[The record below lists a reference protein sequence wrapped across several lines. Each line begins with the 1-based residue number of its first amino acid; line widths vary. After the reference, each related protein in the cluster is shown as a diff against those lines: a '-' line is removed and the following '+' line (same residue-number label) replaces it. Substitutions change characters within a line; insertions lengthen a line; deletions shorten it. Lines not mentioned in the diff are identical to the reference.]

1 MHSMS
6 RAMWKAIRIR
16 RWQSCRG
23 TASPTATHA
32 RPRTLIDPTNVS
44 CSGGPGNMMVFDES
58 IDRYSSGNVSLNI
71 IDPSKLPRGRNEFG
85 HCVPVYPHDAI
96 RTNTIFE
103 VVRAKGGRTA
113 WADKHPAY
121 DLVNGPSGKGVEDL
135 YTPEI
140 TNVGGF

>member
-1 MHSMS
+1 M
-6 RAMWKAIRIR
+6 
-16 RWQSCRG
+16 
-23 TASPTATHA
+23 T
-32 RPRTLIDPTNVS
+32 
-44 CSGGPGNMMVFDES
+44 VFDES

-140 TNVGGF
+140 TNVGGFEATVSGDSTVANEQFKAPATITEINGPHHAEPPHNRLPPLL

>member
-1 MHSMS
+1 LLHPQDLS
-6 RAMWKAIRIR
+6 
-16 RWQSCRG
+16 
-23 TASPTATHA
+23 
-32 RPRTLIDPTNVS
+32 
-44 CSGGPGNMMVFDES
+44 FDES

-85 HCVPVYPHDAI
+85 HCVPEYPHDAI

-121 DLVNGPSGKGVEDL
+121 DLVNGPSGKGDDL

-140 TNVGGF
+140 TNVGGFDATVSVDCTVANDQLKVTAIINETNGP